1 MIMKN
6 PHNGPRKRIAN
17 LQHTMEDADV
27 DAVLLS
33 YSRSTLYY
41 AGTTQ
46 PSILVITPEDYHL
59 IVIRGIEWAMN
70 ETWLK
75 SEKISSGKGYRDVKE
90 RLTGWKIEKGR
101 LGLELDI
108 LPTGQYLQ
116 LLKLFSP
123 LSIVDISKLI
133 LEQRK
138 IKDAEEVEHA
148 REACRIVHCGHQ
160 RILDVLREEM
170 TELELSSEI
179 ENAHRKAG
187 HEGQYFIRQ
196 FDFFMGPGPVSSG
209 ANLSKIAGKVVS
221 ISGVGLS
228 PSIPMGASLKKIK
241 KGETIVVDIPTHYRG
256 YHADQSRTYVLG
268 KPKPICVSMYAGM
281 KEIADRI
288 IDMLRPGLSCTHLYH
303 VACSLAENMGMSSY
317 FMRIGNDSKKVPFI
331 GHGVGLEVNEPPL
344 LGKDN
349 QEVLEEGMIIA
360 LELEMCGSVG
370 EVVKL
375 EDMLLISSGGS
386 EILTITPRD
395 LHQI

>member
-1 MIMKN
+1 MKN
-6 PHNGPRKRIAN
+6 PHNGPRERIAN
-17 LQHTMEDADV
+17 LQHTLEDADV

-46 PSILVITPEDYHL
+46 PSILVVTPEDYHL
-59 IVIRGIEWAMN
+59 TVIRGMEWVMN

-75 SEKISSGKGYRDVKE
+75 SEKISSGNGYRDVKE

-108 LPTGQYLQ
+108 LPAGQYLR

-123 LSIVDISKLI
+123 FSIIDTSKLI

-138 IKDAEEVEHA
+138 IKDAEEVEHT
-148 REACRIVHCGHQ
+148 RDACRILHCGHQ

-179 ENAHRKAG
+179 EDAHRKAG

-196 FDFFMGPGPVSSG
+196 FDFFMGTGPLSSG
-209 ANLSKIAGKVVS
+209 ANLSRIAGKVAS

-228 PSIPMGASLKKIK
+228 PSIPMGASSKKIK
-241 KGETIVVDIPTHYRG
+241 TGETIVVDIPTHYRG
-256 YHADQSRTYVLG
+256 YHGDQSRTYVLG
-268 KPKPICVSMYAGM
+268 KPERICRSMYDGM

-288 IDMLRPGLSCTHLYH
+288 IDILRPGVSCRHLYH
-303 VACSLAENMGMSSY
+303 VAFTLAEDMGMSSY
-317 FMRIGNDSKKVPFI
+317 FMRIGSHSRKVPFI
-331 GHGVGLEVNEPPL
+331 GHGVGLELNEPPL
-344 LGKDN
+344 LGNDN
-349 QEVLEEGMIIA
+349 HEVLEEGMTIA

>member
-1 MIMKN
+1 MKN

-59 IVIRGIEWAMN
+59 TVIRGMEWAMN

-75 SEKISSGKGYRDVKE
+75 SEKISPGNGYRDVKE

-138 IKDAEEVEHA
+138 IKDVEEVEHT

-179 ENAHRKAG
+179 EDAHRKAG

-196 FDFFMGPGPVSSG
+196 FDFFMGRGPVCSG
-209 ANLSKIAGKVVS
+209 ANLSRIAGKVAS

-228 PSIPMGASLKKIK
+228 PSIPMGASSKKIK

-268 KPKPICVSMYAGM
+268 KPKDICRSMYDGM

-288 IDMLRPGLSCTHLYH
+288 IDMLRPGLSSTHLYH
-303 VACSLAENMGMSSY
+303 VACTLAENMGMSSY
-317 FMRIGNDSKKVPFI
+317 FMRIGSDSRKVPFI

-344 LGKDN
+344 LGKDSH
-349 QEVLEEGMIIA
+349 EVLEEGMIIT
-360 LELEMCGSVG
+360 LELEMCRSLG

-375 EDMLLISSGGS
+375 EDMLLISSRGA

>member
-1 MIMKN
+1 MKN
-6 PHNGPRKRIAN
+6 LHNGPRKRIAH
-17 LQHTMEDADV
+17 LQHIMEEADIA
-27 DAVLLS
+27 AVLLS

-46 PSILVITPEDYHL
+46 PSILVITPQDYHL
-59 IVIRGIEWAMN
+59 TVIRGMEWAVN

-75 SEKISSGKGYRDVKE
+75 SDKISSGNGYRNVKE
-90 RLTGWKIEKGR
+90 RLTNWNIEKGR

-108 LPTGQYLQ
+108 LPAGQYLR

-138 IKDAEEVEHA
+138 VKDVEEVEHT

-179 ENAHRKAG
+179 EDAHRRAG

-196 FDFFMGPGPVSSG
+196 FDFFMGTGPVCSG

-268 KPKPICVSMYAGM
+268 KPERICRSMYDGM
-281 KEIADRI
+281 REIADRI
-288 IDMLRPGLSCTHLYH
+288 IDMMRPGVGCRHLYH
-303 VACSLAENMGMSSY
+303 VACTLAENMGLSSY
-317 FMRIGNDSKKVPFI
+317 FMRIGNDSRKVPFI
-331 GHGVGLEVNEPPL
+331 GHGVGLELNEPPL
-344 LGKDN
+344 LGNDN
-349 QEVLEEGMIIA
+349 HAVLEEGMTIA

-375 EDMLLISSGGS
+375 EDMLLISSEGP
-386 EILTITPRD
+386 EILTITPRN